1 MRDCCRRREWRWY
14 PNIGSRFA
22 NSVHLIPRDAH
33 RRWGGGLFNS
43 DFELK
48 EPIDLFSFSHFR
60 SAARMENSRIGA
72 LRSVSV
78 SKEGVRATV
87 DEQIQRRNHAK
98 VHEIEVSGAIGLP
111 MSNIFATYVDDRQ
124 ILEVFLLTSMNQ
136 LLWWFL
142 RACFARRLGYVMS
155 WSLPM
160 RFIFV

>member
-1 MRDCCRRREWRWY
+1 
-14 PNIGSRFA
+14 
-22 NSVHLIPRDAH
+22 
-33 RRWGGGLFNS
+33 
-43 DFELK
+43 
-48 EPIDLFSFSHFR
+48 
-60 SAARMENSRIGA
+60 MENSRIGA
-72 LRSVSV
+72 LRSASV

-155 WSLPM
+155 
-160 RFIFV
+160 